1 MLQSQSHRES
11 SCDSSTRG
19 LTPLCPV
26 TDCDNLFVCLC
37 LSDFKSNFR
46 AAPIRSVDVYNV
58 MCHAAGI
65 APLPN
70 NGSWSR
76 VMCMLKSPASAAPR
90 HLPGGLAL
98 ALTLLLL
105 LQ

>member
-1 MLQSQSHRES
+1 MLP
-11 SCDSSTRG
+11 RG

-26 TDCDNLFVCLC
+26 TDCDNLFACLC

-76 VMCMLKSPASAAPR
+76 VMCMLRSPASAAPR
-90 HLPGGLAL
+90 RLPGGVAL

>member
-1 MLQSQSHRES
+1 MLNATPPHR
-11 SCDSSTRG
+11 DSM
-19 LTPLCPV
+19 PV
-26 TDCDNLFVCLC
+26 SALPRSDRDNSFACLS

-58 MCHAAGI
+58 MCNVAGV

-76 VMCMLKSPASAAPR
+76 VTCMLKDPASSALAAR
-90 HLPGGLAL
+90 PGACTLAL
-98 ALTLLLL
+98 ALLALLS
-105 LQ
+105 

>member
-1 MLQSQSHRES
+1 MDGDDL
-11 SCDSSTRG
+11 
-19 LTPLCPV
+19 LA
-26 TDCDNLFVCLC
+26 CLC

-46 AAPIRSVDVYNV
+46 AAPIRSVDVYNL
-58 MCHAAGI
+58 MCRAAGI

-76 VMCMLKSPASAAPR
+76 VMCMLKGPASSAPR
-90 HLPGGLAL
+90 PLPAGLAL
-98 ALTLLLL
+98 ASTLLLL